1 MTDATQIYATAVWS
15 GITFLYGV
23 AWVSRNDWFL
33 KLALIGTLLMIF
45 HHTSGCASNPY
56 GALSQGDTGACAVYA
71 VAQASI
77 RSGEIITN
85 QEIVSLYRRVSRGG
99 MGAYMID
106 VLPAAV
112 DAGWMDGYEEIFGID
127 NMIRTAETG
136 DLLLGIPAFKS
147 SKPFSTQY
155 WAVKGRYMGRHAI
168 LCTGYR
174 GGLFTLLN
182 SYGPAF
188 GSNGR
193 VWLWET
199 DLELMLQVGTARAW
213 TIK

>member
-1 MTDATQIYATAVWS
+1 MYAVAVWS

-56 GALSQGDTGACAVYA
+56 GALSQGQTKACAPYA
-71 VAQASI
+71 VGKASQRLGGLTTPADIERLSLTLSAGENGASMEGTLALAVEEGWFEGYTEVIGMESIKQALEV
-77 RSGEIITN
+77 G
-85 QEIVSLYRRVSRGG
+85 
-99 MGAYMID
+99 D
-106 VLPAAV
+106 VLFALPV
-112 DAGWMDGYEEIFGID
+112 FSGRKGW
-127 NMIRTAETG
+127 
-136 DLLLGIPAFKS
+136 S
-147 SKPFSTQY
+147 QHY
-155 WAVKGRYMGRHAI
+155 WPVNGEYKGRHAI